1 MFKLKGLRAQFLSGF
16 AVAALFALL
25 VCSLVIYLVDR
36 SLADLD
42 EVKTVNERIQL
53 AFKAS
58 ELGYQKSNYA
68 RGYLLYGIPDYYSQW
83 EAATAEQ
90 AKTLEYLLSITR
102 REENRVL
109 VRQMIEASRRY
120 DDFVRDQ
127 VMVPARSG
135 NREAALKAAAGRGKD
150 LADEMFQ
157 TIENYQSKRGNEIAS
172 LQERVMARVKPARAA
187 AIGLTL
193 AGLVVGAG
201 LCLWLASRVA
211 RAAATLASAAAA
223 AAAGELT
230 GRVEIRRSDEIGEL
244 AAAFNRMIEQL
255 RTLVGKVTETATELA
270 AQSQQLAASTEQLQ
284 AVTQNTAA
292 TAAQISAGAQEAAAS
307 SEQVART
314 SGQVE
319 DAAKEGIKAVEAA
332 TVRMGEIARIVQQNG
347 RLMQVLSERS
357 AQIGS
362 ITETIAGI
370 ADQTNL
376 LALNAAI
383 EAARAGE
390 HGRGFA
396 VVAEEVRKLAESS
409 ARAAGEI
416 EQLVKSI
423 QQDTRQA
430 VKAVEESSAAMERGV
445 ESVEDTGKKLHEI
458 LTRVAEV
465 LQSIREVARV
475 VEQFSKS
482 SQQLSGATQDIEHA
496 VQQSSQ
502 LAQELARRAENL
514 NAGVSVFRLA

>member
-1 MFKLKGLRAQFLSGF
+1 LFKLKGLRAQFLSGF

-25 VCSLVIYLVDR
+25 VCGLVIYLVDR

-42 EVKTVNERIQL
+42 EVKTVNERVQL
-53 AFKAS
+53 ASKIS

-83 EAATAEQ
+83 EAAATEQ
-90 AKTLEYLLSITR
+90 AKTLEHLLSITR

-109 VRQMIEASRRY
+109 VRQMIEASKRY

-211 RAAATLASAAAA
+211 RAAAMLASAAAA

-255 RTLVGKVTETATELA
+255 RALVGKVTETATELA
-270 AQSQQLAASTEQLQ
+270 AQS
-284 AVTQNTAA
+284 
-292 TAAQISAGAQEAAAS
+292 
-307 SEQVART
+307 
-314 SGQVE
+314 
-319 DAAKEGIKAVEAA
+319 
-332 TVRMGEIARIVQQNG
+332 
-347 RLMQVLSERS
+347 
-357 AQIGS
+357 
-362 ITETIAGI
+362 
-370 ADQTNL
+370 
-376 LALNAAI
+376 
-383 EAARAGE
+383 
-390 HGRGFA
+390 
-396 VVAEEVRKLAESS
+396 
-409 ARAAGEI
+409 
-416 EQLVKSI
+416 
-423 QQDTRQA
+423 
-430 VKAVEESSAAMERGV
+430 
-445 ESVEDTGKKLHEI
+445 
-458 LTRVAEV
+458 
-465 LQSIREVARV
+465 
-475 VEQFSKS
+475 
-482 SQQLSGATQDIEHA
+482 
-496 VQQSSQ
+496 
-502 LAQELARRAENL
+502 QELARRAENL